1 MRKSKHCSCC
11 LKRQGLTLVEVIA
24 AIALMGTLLAATI
37 TAYGQHARQSVLAIK
52 RLKAIEEMDQLMAAW
67 SVSRRRIPVNASS
80 NIDGS
85 QGLIWKTT
93 IVDSSE
99 TSLLLCNIVELAIFD
114 SADDEAA
121 GTKLCSLQIL
131 VPSKEE

>member
-1 MRKSKHCSCC
+1 
-11 LKRQGLTLVEVIA
+11 
-24 AIALMGTLLAATI
+24 
-37 TAYGQHARQSVLAIK
+37 
-52 RLKAIEEMDQLMAAW
+52 MAAW